1 MIKINMNI
9 FGSFPLYPDT
19 GLECDFFWP
28 KTSLGPNVLIDQ
40 PEPVFTAVTTLTC
53 VFSPLVCHASAVSF

>member
-40 PEPVFTAVTTLTC
+40 PEPVYTAVTTLTD
-53 VFSPLVCHASAVSF
+53 